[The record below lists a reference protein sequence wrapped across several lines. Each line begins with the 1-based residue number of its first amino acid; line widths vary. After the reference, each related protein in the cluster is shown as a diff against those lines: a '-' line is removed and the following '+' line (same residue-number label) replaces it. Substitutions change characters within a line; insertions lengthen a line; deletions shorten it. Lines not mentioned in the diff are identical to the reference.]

1 MKSFKSIITILGL
14 IAVAVIWRII
24 NHQYEFAPNLE
35 LVTLVSIIAALA
47 YGWRVALLVSIGS
60 MAVSD
65 AIIGNTSILVYT
77 WGAFGLIGL
86 GAVILRKLNNKP
98 KTQVLASAGFVI
110 ASSTLFF
117 VITNFGVWLEGWY
130 PMTWAGLATCYQ
142 LAIPFYRTMLIG
154 NLIMVPVAVAAW
166 QYLRVRAAARLS
178 VVDSLVSDKP
188 IVKVVL

>member
-1 MKSFKSIITILGL
+1 M
-14 IAVAVIWRII
+14 
-24 NHQYEFAPNLE
+24 FAPNLE
-35 LVTLVSIIAALA
+35 LVTMVSIIAALTF
-47 YGWRVALLVSIGS
+47 GWRAALLVSIGA

-65 AIIGNTSILVYT
+65 AIIGNMSILVFT
-77 WGAFGLIGL
+77 WGSFALIGL

-117 VITNFGVWLEGWY
+117 VVTNFGVWLQGWY
-130 PMTWAGLATCYQ
+130 PATWAGLITCYQ

-166 QYLRVRAAARLS
+166 QFVRVRQAANIS
-178 VVDSLVSDKP
+178 VVNPLVGDET
-188 IVKVVL
+188 IVKMVL